1 MERKLCEAGRAARLV
16 TCTERERRRRRER
29 GACCAMAS
37 SIIPLSDEP
46 DDEAMAAPS
55 TPNGSSTK
63 LMSEGARAHSGP
75 AASEA
80 PEASRPAAVK

>member
-1 MERKLCEAGRAARLV
+1 
-16 TCTERERRRRRER
+16 
-29 GACCAMAS
+29 MAS